1 MMGGV
6 SDMLSSKAPFL
17 RYGILII
24 VIILWYSF
32 IYDPLSRK
40 LDSKMLQMES
50 QAARIRLINK
60 EFKKLRGINNRLKKA
75 KSELARLEQQLVPG
89 DTPQVV
95 ASNLQD
101 LLLKKASEAGLEV
114 VTYKTSRSR
123 RWRNYQLA
131 VSTFTAKANT
141 AKLVGFLNL
150 LEKAGKA
157 YRIYSINIIKI
168 RGRNPYLRVNL
179 EVEALVL
186 QEKQTK

>member
-1 MMGGV
+1 MTGGV
-6 SDMLSSKAPFL
+6 SDILSHKAPFL

-24 VIILWYSF
+24 VVILWYSF

-40 LDSKMLQMES
+40 LENKTLQVES
-50 QAARIRLINK
+50 QTARIRLINK
-60 EFKKLRGINNRLKKA
+60 EFKKLRGVNDKIKLAKSKLERLKK
-75 KSELARLEQQLVPG
+75 QLLPG

-123 RWRNYQLA
+123 HWRDYQLA
-131 VSTFTAKANT
+131 VSTFTVKTDT

-150 LEKAGKA
+150 LERAGKE
-157 YRIYSINIIKI
+157 YRIYNINIIKV
-168 RGRNPYLRVNL
+168 RGRKPYLRVNL

>member
-1 MMGGV
+1 
-6 SDMLSSKAPFL
+6 MLSHKSPFL

-32 IYDPLSRK
+32 IYDPLSRNLK
-40 LDSKMLQMES
+40 DRMLQVES
-50 QAARIRLINK
+50 QAARIHLINK
-60 EFKKLRGINNRLKKA
+60 EFKRLRGVNGRIDQA
-75 KSELARLEQQLVPG
+75 KSRLARLQKQLVPG

-123 RWRNYQLA
+123 QWRDYQLA
-131 VSTFTAKANT
+131 VSTFTVKTDT

-157 YRIYSINIIKI
+157 YRIYSINIIKV
-168 RGRNPYLRVNL
+168 RGRHPYLRVNL